1 MQVNKI
7 TIVVLLSY
15 QTAILKINYLVAFV
29 VLSGGVKEKT
39 KTSELSAGYDFRV
52 IITTVKPHA
61 FDTFFLWF
69 FILTRYLI
77 SCMQTS
83 CSFAVLS

>member
-39 KTSELSAGYDFRV
+39 KTSELSAGYDFRE
-52 IITTVKPHA
+52 
-61 FDTFFLWF
+61 
-69 FILTRYLI
+69 
-77 SCMQTS
+77 
-83 CSFAVLS
+83 